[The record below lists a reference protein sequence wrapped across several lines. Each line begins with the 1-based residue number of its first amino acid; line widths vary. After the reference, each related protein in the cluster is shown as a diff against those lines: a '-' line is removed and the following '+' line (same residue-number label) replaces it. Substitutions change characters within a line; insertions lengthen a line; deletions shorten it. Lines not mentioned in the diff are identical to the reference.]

1 LFDPE
6 LLTDDMQVIQIKTG
20 LRKPNKSSNRRIAGR
35 IRNEVPSVHGFRK
48 FTEIQMTIAD
58 VDIEVQK
65 TLSDH
70 SIGIRWFVAGSM
82 IGVCLMGMFAIE
94 TRTTRRDYQQMHE
107 TYVKLFST
115 IVPSTRR

>member
-20 LRKPNKSSNRRIAGR
+20 LRKPNKSSNGRIAGR

-82 IGVCLMGMFAIE
+82 IGL
-94 TRTTRRDYQQMHE
+94 
-107 TYVKLFST
+107 
-115 IVPSTRR
+115 